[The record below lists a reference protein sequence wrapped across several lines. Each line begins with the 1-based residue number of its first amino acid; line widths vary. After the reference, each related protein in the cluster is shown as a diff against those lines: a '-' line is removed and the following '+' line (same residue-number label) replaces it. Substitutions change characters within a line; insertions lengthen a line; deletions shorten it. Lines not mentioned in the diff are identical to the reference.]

1 MSIDRRKFIKNTGLI
16 AGGVLVFPTIIK
28 ASAFGANDKI
38 NLAMIGTGSHGI
50 GWNLAAYLKLDNCK
64 VVAVCD
70 VDVQHALKA
79 KNIIDTQYSNTD
91 CKIYNDFREVLQRKD
106 IDAVQISTP
115 DHWHVPMS
123 VLAIQAGKD
132 VCCEKPTQTI
142 EQGRILCNVVAKH
155 DRIYQT
161 SLEDRSLS
169 QYLRMA
175 ELVRNGRIGKLE
187 KVVCGLLSGTVR
199 SKPGDLVFQPA
210 PEGFDYNMWLGP
222 APEAPYFPGRCH
234 GKFRFNFDYSGG
246 TFTDWGAH
254 MLDTA
259 QRANGTEKSGPI
271 SVEGKGVFPTEKF
284 YNTAETYNLT
294 YLYKNGVV
302 LDVHSDSREIIC
314 YGTGGWLK
322 ISGWAGVL
330 EASSPEILN
339 SVIAPSDIHLVTGA
353 SEHANFL
360 ECIKTRKETF
370 HPVEDLQRVSTM
382 THIGNISMLLGR
394 KLNWDLEKEEFV
406 NDAEANAMRSREE
419 RDPWKLKDLVI

>member
-1 MSIDRRKFIKNTGLI
+1 MFLSRRKFLRNSGLI
-16 AGGVLVFPTIIK
+16 AGGAIVSPLVIK

-38 NLAMIGTGSHGI
+38 SLAMIGTGSHGI
-50 GWNLAAYLKLDNCK
+50 GWNLQPYLKLDECK

-70 VDVQHALKA
+70 VDYEHALKA
-79 KNIIDTQYSNTD
+79 KNIIDLHYGNRD
-91 CKIYNDFREVLQRKD
+91 CKIYNDFREVLLRKD

-142 EQGRILCNVVAKH
+142 EQGRILCNVVAKY

-161 SLEDRSLS
+161 SLEDRALS

-175 ELVRNGRIGKLE
+175 ELVRNGRIGKLQ
-187 KVVCGLLSGTVR
+187 KVVCGLLSGPVKIR
-199 SKPGDLVFQPA
+199 PEDLVVQPVPA
-210 PEGFDYNMWLGP
+210 GFDYDLWLGP

-246 TFTDWGAH
+246 NIADWGAH
-254 MLDTA
+254 MMDTG
-259 QRANGTEKSGPI
+259 QRANGTEKTGPI
-271 SVEGKGVFPTEKF
+271 SVDGKGVFSTGA

-302 LDVHSDSREIIC
+302 MDVHSDSREIVC
-314 YGTGGWLK
+314 QGTDGWLK
-322 ISGWAGVL
+322 ISGWAGPL
-330 EASSPEILN
+330 EASSMEILH
-339 SVIAPSDIHLVTGA
+339 SESKPADTHLSTAP
-353 SEHANFL
+353 SEHANFIK
-360 ECIKTRKETF
+360 CIKTREEPF

-382 THIGNISMLLGR
+382 AHMGNISMLLGR
-394 KLNWDLEKEEFV
+394 KLDWDPVEEAFI
-406 NDAEANAMRSREE
+406 NDKEANEMRSKEE
-419 RDPWKLKDLVI
+419 RDPWKLKKLVK